1 MQVYSIYYSMLATT
15 FIRESFLHFLDRRI
29 RGDFYGTLIAG
40 KTTQRKKN
48 DQPTSQIQNIKI
60 LH

>member
-1 MQVYSIYYSMLATT
+1 MI
-15 FIRESFLHFLDRRI
+15 DW
-29 RGDFYGTLIAG
+29 GPNPLIAG

-60 LH
+60 LHNEKCLKWKSFDEGNLKKCMK